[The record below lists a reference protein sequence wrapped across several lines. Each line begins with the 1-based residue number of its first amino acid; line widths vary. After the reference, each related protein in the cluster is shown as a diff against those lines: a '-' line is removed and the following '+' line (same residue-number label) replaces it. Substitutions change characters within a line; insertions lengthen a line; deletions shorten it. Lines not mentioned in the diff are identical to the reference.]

1 MSWTGVLCQILGV
14 VVCAVAFFAD
24 SVEPSTNATEK
35 AFHTEVFRRFAF
47 PPGTFMIF
55 TPELTIPA
63 WRSES
68 PFKEDTKR
76 AANDNFDC
84 QRNDGLSK
92 LDFDNED
99 TAAFKNA
106 AIQISSPFFGSFI
119 KNLVEPV

>member
-1 MSWTGVLCQILGV
+1 MSLTGVLCHILGV
-14 VVCAVAFFAD
+14 VICAVVFFAD
-24 SVEPSTNATEK
+24 SVDPSTNATER
-35 AFHTEVFRRFAF
+35 AFHTEIFRRFAL

-68 PFKEDTKR
+68 PFKRE
-76 AANDNFDC
+76 AIDNFDC

-92 LDFDNED
+92 LDVDNED

-119 KNLVEPV
+119 KN